1 MNQPSRLKLSIFWM
15 LVPTFVLMLGPAPW
29 TLAQDDAAPQVE
41 KKKPTSDLD
50 KELLEGLGEDLLD
63 GLPDLGPAKKPEQP
77 KTKDGEAGPPKGS
90 DIEGPGIEGADGEDI
105 GQAGE
110 SNDPL
115 TRIGQ
120 QMRKVENRIAQ
131 HDASDGTQ
139 QLQDEIITGL
149 DKLIEQAKQQQN
161 SPQNSSSKKKP
172 GSQRSKV
179 KQSDQTAGQK
189 PGDGSGKT
197 SNKPSQDSSDRL
209 GADAQSKV
217 DMQQMRDLI
226 KDVWGNLPE
235 RMREQMNQDAVEEFL
250 PKYRLQ
256 IEEYFKRLA
265 EEQEEG
271 R

>member
-1 MNQPSRLKLSIFWM
+1 MNKPFQ
-15 LVPTFVLMLGPAPW
+15 LGYPILWLLFLPLCVFALGSANWAWAQEGEAPK
-29 TLAQDDAAPQVE
+29 VE
-41 KKKPTSDLD
+41 KKKPASDLD

-77 KTKDGEAGPPKGS
+77 KTNGDQPGPPKGS
-90 DIEGPGIEGADGEDI
+90 DIEGLDGEDI
-105 GQAGE
+105 GQPGE
-110 SNDPL
+110 STDPL

-120 QMRKVENRIAQ
+120 QMRKVESRIAQ
-131 HDASDGTQ
+131 HDTSDNTQ

-149 DKLIEQAKQQQN
+149 EKLIEQAKQQQN

-179 KQSDQTAGQK
+179 KQSDQPAGQK
-189 PGDGSGKT
+189 QGDGSGNT
-197 SNKPSQDSSDRL
+197 SSKAAQDSSERL
-209 GADAQSKV
+209 GADANGKV

>member
-1 MNQPSRLKLSIFWM
+1 MKSMSKVRHWLLA
-15 LVPTFVLMLGPAPW
+15 LLTAAVVLLGSPWKATAWQEPPAEASP
-29 TLAQDDAAPQVE
+29 A
-41 KKKPTSDLD
+41 KKKPTSELD
-50 KELLEGLGEDLLD
+50 KQLLEGLGEDLLD
-63 GLPDLGPAKKPEQP
+63 DLPDLGPAKKPAAADPAGDQP
-77 KTKDGEAGPPKGS
+77 GPPQGQ
-90 DIEGPGIEGADGEDI
+90 DPPEIDGEDI

-110 SNDPL
+110 STDPL

-120 QMRKVENRIAQ
+120 QMRKVERRIAQ
-131 HDASDGTQ
+131 HDASDATT
-139 QLQDEIITGL
+139 QLQQEIITGL
-149 DKLIEQAKQQQN
+149 DKLIEAAKQQQN
-161 SPQNSSSKKKP
+161 SPQNSSGKKQP

-179 KQSDQTAGQK
+179 KQSDQPAGNK
-189 PGDGSGKT
+189 PGDGAGNT
-197 SNKPSQDSSDRL
+197 SPKPAQDSSDRL
-209 GADAQSKV
+209 GPDANSKV

-265 EEQEEG
+265 EEGEEG